1 MECSNQFASL
11 FYTVKWNGLCTPYK
25 PYGQQR
31 KRQRFFWPLLYLE
44 SLGITSIKIQLQMKV
59 SIADDLWFPV
69 AAAFLQT
76 ALS

>member
-1 MECSNQFASL
+1 MERALHAVQ
-11 FYTVKWNGLCTPYK
+11 TVRTAAETAT
-25 PYGQQR
+25 
-31 KRQRFFWPLLYLE
+31 FFRPLLYLE